1 MLDAQ
6 INFHDFRETTVCTR
20 CALTAEY
27 FPLRANFQGARFTSP
42 AFTFPLKVECFRQM
56 LSRCAKTRFCL
67 RNLYYLDNLSPHE
80 LLFSSDTKRKVLRNL
95 WALPQRAA
103 LLHAVIFTIIYF
115 TKFFSFGK
123 RISVSGALFCFIQLF
138 AARTVIFYR
147 HEAQSIAQFVGVAA
161 KRRFASRSDFYD
173 NLFHEILFFW
183 EKNFRKRSA
192 RTEKGDYKKSR
203 PKAKPSGGKCS
214 VTVTL

>member
-1 MLDAQ
+1 MLDVQ

-27 FPLRANFQGARFTSP
+27 FPLRANFRGARFTSP

-56 LSRCAKTRFCL
+56 LSRCAQTRFCL

-103 LLHAVIFTIIYF
+103 LLPAVIFTIIYF

-147 HEAQSIAQFVGVAA
+147 HEAQSIAQFVDVTT
-161 KRRFASRSDFYD
+161 KRRFASCMIFTIIY
-173 NLFHEILFFW
+173 FTKFFSFGKRISVSGALVPKKVII
-183 EKNFRKRSA
+183 KNPA
-192 RTEKGDYKKSR
+192 RRLCLRAE
-203 PKAKPSGGKCS
+203 S
-214 VTVTL
+214 VL